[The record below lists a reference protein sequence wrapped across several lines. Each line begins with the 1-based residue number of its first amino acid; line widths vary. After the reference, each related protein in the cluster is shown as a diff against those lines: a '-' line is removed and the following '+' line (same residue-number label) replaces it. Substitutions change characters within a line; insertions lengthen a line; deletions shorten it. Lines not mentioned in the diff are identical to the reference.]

1 MASVTTAPCIQVSSS
16 ALERLNYFP
25 RQLITADDMRLEQE
39 YFLEKLRRHNRFLH
53 GWGVVC
59 GLEVCI
65 IEKLNISI
73 SPGYALDP
81 YGNEIYL
88 PTDFAFNLAPFVS
101 TNKEDCKP
109 CIQESAS
116 ISSSEK
122 TVFNLVVKYV
132 ECACRPVRVMPES
145 CGCDE
150 AACEYSRIQESFK
163 IDCHPIKA
171 IANKKVIESPATQVE
186 IRPNKTKQTQPL
198 SCPPYPSDP
207 WVVLA
212 EITVNLKLVK
222 ISKVNPNVR
231 SVVPSQGKL

>member
-1 MASVTTAPCIQVSSS
+1 MASIVTESCIQVSSS
-16 ALERLNYFP
+16 ALHRLNYFP
-25 RQLITADDMRLEQE
+25 RQLMTADDMRLEQE

-53 GWGVVC
+53 GSGVVC

-81 YGNEIYL
+81 YGNEIYI
-88 PTDFAFNLAPFVS
+88 PTDSPFNLAPFVS
-101 TNKEDCKP
+101 TSKEDCKP
-109 CIQESAS
+109 CIQESVS
-116 ISSSEK
+116 LSSSEK
-122 TVFNLVVKYV
+122 AVFNLVVRYV

-150 AACEYSRIQESFK
+150 AACEYSRIQESYK
-163 IDCHPIKA
+163 IDCQPIKA
-171 IANKKVIESPATQVE
+171 TEIKKVIKSPATQDE
-186 IRPNKTKQTQPL
+186 IRPIRRKQAQSLTCSPN
-198 SCPPYPSDP
+198 PSDP

-212 EITVNLKLVK
+212 GITVDLKSVK
-222 ISKVNPNVR
+222 IIKVNPNVR